1 MDAGAFGVDRC
12 GCGNAGD
19 GSESGPCRGAV
30 VRGLQEPENTG
41 KRFLHTPDYL
51 TRVVKRKWF
60 PLTSLYLN
68 GRGKVYLGKWNL
80 KPKRTV
86 IFYNTLAIKEIQ
98 NKTVLQTP

>member
-1 MDAGAFGVDRC
+1 MK
-12 GCGNAGD
+12 
-19 GSESGPCRGAV
+19 
-30 VRGLQEPENTG
+30 EPFPLVF
-41 KRFLHTPDYL
+41 RFLKTPDYL

-80 KPKRTV
+80 EPKRTV

-98 NKTVLQTP
+98 NKPVLQTP